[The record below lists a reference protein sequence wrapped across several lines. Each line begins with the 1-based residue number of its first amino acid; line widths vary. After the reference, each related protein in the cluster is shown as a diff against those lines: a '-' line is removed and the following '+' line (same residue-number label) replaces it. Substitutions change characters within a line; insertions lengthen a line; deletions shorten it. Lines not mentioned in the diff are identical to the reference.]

1 MFSRFIHAPGGFVLP
16 SAMTTGQSIA
26 PGSSFGQ
33 ALRELRT
40 NEAGRFFHL
49 KVQSSSILLISA
61 VILCVAAP
69 AFGQLKHPDPST
81 FKRLNVVKPSN
92 LSPAQK
98 ANISAQQSSS
108 TIPMWNYSINSPL
121 DGKTYTGV
129 MVGRN
134 PYFNGH
140 RGTTVPSYIVPVKIT
155 MPDGTVFDP
164 TANDP
169 CLVSDSV
176 VSAIQ
181 GSPVYGSTD
190 WNVNGTDIG
199 TTQYDDAYQRANFWS
214 IIVRNNVPTP
224 YHTLLGYS
232 VLPVQNVTVPSGYG
246 YTNLGSC
253 PYGIVD
259 YNWLITQ
266 TIENTLLPSLANQG
280 LISSTGL
287 PVFVFDSVVMYLNGN
302 ESECCADGAHGEITN
317 GSGAAQTYVVANY
330 DTSGNWDPDVSI
342 LSDEVGKWM
351 DDPLITNATPAFSW
365 SSSQSVG
372 AAGCENILEVG
383 DPSPYTIPGNVMPNA
398 TLLFRV
404 GYGLLLV
411 VLRPES
417 VHWDKRAVHY

>member
-1 MFSRFIHAPGGFVLP
+1 M
-16 SAMTTGQSIA
+16 
-26 PGSSFGQ
+26 
-33 ALRELRT
+33 
-40 NEAGRFFHL
+40 

-61 VILCVAAP
+61 VILCAAAP
-69 AFGQLKHPDPST
+69 AFGQLKHADPST

-92 LSPAQK
+92 LTSAQK
-98 ANISAQQSSS
+98 ANVIAQASSGS

-121 DGKTYTGV
+121 DGKNYSGV

-140 RGTTVPSYIVPVKIT
+140 RGTTIQTYVVPVVIT

-169 CLVSDSV
+169 CLVSGSV
-176 VSAIQ
+176 IGAIQ
-181 GSPVYGSTD
+181 GSPVYTATD

-214 IIVRNNVPTP
+214 VIVRNNVPTP

-232 VLPVQNVTVPSGYG
+232 VLPAQQVTVPSGSG
-246 YTNLGSC
+246 FTQLGSC

-259 YNWLITQ
+259 YNWLIT
-266 TIENTLLPSLANQG
+266 TEIENTLLPNLANQG
-280 LISSTGL
+280 LISPTGL
-287 PVFVFDSVVMYLNGN
+287 PVFVFDSVVMYLGGN

-317 GSGAAQTYVVANY
+317 GSGLAQTYVAANF
-330 DTSGNWDPDVSI
+330 DTSGVFDPDVSI

-351 DDPLITNATPAFSW
+351 NDPLITNAVPAFAW

-372 AAGCENILEVG
+372 AASCETILEVG
-383 DPSPYTIPGNVMPNA
+383 DPSPYSIPGNVMPNGLSYSVWDMVFFSWFFDQSPSTGINGQYIIDPPPSGQQPSFSGPNTSVCQGSSIQPGGMRTGTA
-398 TLLFRV
+398 RPV
-404 GYGLLLV
+404 GAIA
-411 VLRPES
+411 R
-417 VHWDKRAVHY
+417 